1 MPRHLA
7 GGAGRSAATRNDVV
21 AAGVE
26 RRVQVDEV
34 HRRRVEAAQDIQVV
48 PGPDGSVGEVG
59 HRSNTAR
66 QVQRWQSLNG
76 SLPFTFTVV
85 FRNFIRTT

>member
-59 HRSNTAR
+59 HCTHAR
-66 QVQRWQSLNG
+66 LTIVLGDFATPTFEEQRQYA
-76 SLPFTFTVV
+76 PK
-85 FRNFIRTT
+85 RK